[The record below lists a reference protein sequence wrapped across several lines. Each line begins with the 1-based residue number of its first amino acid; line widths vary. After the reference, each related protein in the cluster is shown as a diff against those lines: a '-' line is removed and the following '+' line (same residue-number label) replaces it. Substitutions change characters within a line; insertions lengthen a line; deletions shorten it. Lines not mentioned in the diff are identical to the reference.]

1 EIARAFLRN
10 PQLLLLDEAP
20 SALDPVT
27 EARIMKTLSLLREGR
42 TVISVTHRLATIRE
56 ADQVFQMR
64 NGKLERFSVPEPE
77 QQAMVL

>member
-1 EIARAFLRN
+1 
-10 PQLLLLDEAP
+10 
-20 SALDPVT
+20 
-27 EARIMKTLSLLREGR
+27 MLREGR
-42 TVISVTHRLATIRE
+42 TVISVTHRLSTIRE